1 LREVPGSSRPR
12 LAYLAFHNQVLDGRS
27 NSDDCQ
33 VIPPFYEGENKMS
46 EPKKT
51 TEFNNEKPDYETEA
65 YEREERD
72 SDYDFHRFADYY
84 GNNRRG

>member
-1 LREVPGSSRPR
+1 MP
-12 LAYLAFHNQVLDGRS
+12 DGRS
-27 NSDDCQ
+27 GRDDCQ
-33 VIPPFYEGENKMS
+33 IIPHVGEGEKMS
-46 EPKKT
+46 EPT
-51 TEFNNEKPDYETEA
+51 NESINNDKPDYENEA

>member
-1 LREVPGSSRPR
+1 M
-12 LAYLAFHNQVLDGRS
+12 N
-27 NSDDCQ
+27 
-33 VIPPFYEGENKMS
+33 
-46 EPKKT
+46 EPKEPTK
-51 TEFNNEKPDYETEA
+51 FNNEKPDYENEA